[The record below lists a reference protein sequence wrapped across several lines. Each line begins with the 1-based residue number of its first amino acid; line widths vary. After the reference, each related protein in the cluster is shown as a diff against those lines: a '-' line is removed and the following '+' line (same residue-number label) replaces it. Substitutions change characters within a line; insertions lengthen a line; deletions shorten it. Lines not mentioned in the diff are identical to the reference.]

1 MTLKTDLR
9 RLPFNFL
16 QNFLR
21 FIAERFQGAVASRF
35 PVRRGT
41 PAEVHESVD
50 EEFEDLDFENEP
62 EGDYSID
69 FDIAYEVAD
78 DEGVHAEFD
87 SEEYDTS
94 DDFEEDASH
103 ELEIEHEHE
112 YAHAEADEYETDRA
126 HAQEATEHA
135 HDGEHAPESSDDVPH
150 DREDFD
156 FEWQFEGDGARTMAA
171 AGADVVGRDVPVS
184 PGGAD
189 PAAALN
195 GAHASTLGAGDI
207 QALVDLARRKA
218 QVGDEALT
226 RRICTRLSELEGLD
240 ESICN
245 EAQAILFRMTVRA
258 CHGDRAAIEES
269 ILLQDETSVREAI
282 GRQIERTQALHEVD
296 TAIEDDRWVPI
307 VLAYNHAIATRAL
320 LLWKQGAVP
329 EAETELN
336 FEKSALDRHAISIE
350 QRWDLYTQFVA
361 ENGRIAFEHRRWEDA
376 AEVFRYA
383 RSKRLAAFR
392 NTIDDT
398 TAEMYVRE
406 AMCEYNEQRY
416 ARAKEVLTHLIR
428 RAPQYRA
435 TELRE
440 LRDRAHR
447 AEIAVHSREM
457 VRRAAL
463 AFDLRDWDSAG
474 VFYRQAADYL
484 ESHQEEEF
492 RTIAAECYYNAA
504 MSRWNHGNFRECRSI
519 LHYLRRAY
527 AEYESDAVEARL
539 LQLERAFAAEAPRTG
554 PGPDESS

>member
-1 MTLKTDLR
+1 MTLKTDFR
-9 RLPFNFL
+9 RLPLVL
-16 QNFLR
+16 QDFFR
-21 FIAERFQGAVASRF
+21 FVLERFQGAVASRF
-35 PVRRGT
+35 PVRLRSRD
-41 PAEVHESVD
+41 EVHESLD
-50 EEFEDLDFENEP
+50 EECEGGEFENEP

-78 DEGVHAEFD
+78 DESVHAE
-87 SEEYDTS
+87 SEFVEAD
-94 DDFEEDASH
+94 
-103 ELEIEHEHE
+103 LEHEHE
-112 YAHAEADEYETDRA
+112 HGHDHQNDHQNDQRAGHGAD
-126 HAQEATEHA
+126 AT
-135 HDGEHAPESSDDVPH
+135 GESIDSSATSTSDPESAP
-150 DREDFD
+150 DRDERLNRDDFD
-156 FEWQFEGDGARTMAA
+156 FEWQFEGDGSRTMAVA
-171 AGADVVGRDVPVS
+171 GREVPLSPAGADPE
-184 PGGAD
+184 
-189 PAAALN
+189 AALQ
-195 GAHASTLGAGDI
+195 GANASALGAGDI
-207 QALVDLARRKA
+207 RALIDLARRKA
-218 QVGDEALT
+218 HVGNEALT
-226 RRICTRLSELEGLD
+226 RRICTRLYEIEHVE
-240 ESICN
+240 ESIRG

-282 GRQIERTQALHEVD
+282 GRQIERAQALHRID

-307 VLAYNHAIATRAL
+307 LLAYNHAIATRAL

-376 AEVFRYA
+376 ANVFRYA

-392 NTIDDT
+392 NTVDDT

-406 AMCEYNEQRY
+406 AMCDYNEQRY

-428 RAPQYRA
+428 RAPQFRA
-435 TELRE
+435 VELRE

-484 ESHQEEEF
+484 ESHQEDEF

-504 MSRWNHGNFRECRSI
+504 MSCWNHGNFRECRSV

-527 AEYESDAVEARL
+527 TEYESEAVEARL
-539 LQLERAFAAEAPRTG
+539 LQLERAFAAEAPRTASPAAG
-554 PGPDESS
+554 RPDSESS